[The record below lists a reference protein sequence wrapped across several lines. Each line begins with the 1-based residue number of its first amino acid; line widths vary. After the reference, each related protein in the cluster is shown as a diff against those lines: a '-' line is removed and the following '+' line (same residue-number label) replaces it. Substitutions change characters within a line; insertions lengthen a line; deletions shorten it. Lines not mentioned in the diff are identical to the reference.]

1 MGFEGSFM
9 SKELD
14 SFVRKELRKNLILI
28 VVVIG
33 ILIFAGYRF
42 L

>member
-1 MGFEGSFM
+1 M